1 MALQGSK
8 ACGWPM
14 SLVKTLYHCF
24 EFDRDFD
31 SKFSKTHSA
40 ESIDPQ
46 WPNFT
51 PHVKGHCRMQAKMG
65 QDRRSSRSRSK
76 SFWQRLWLAKN
87 YPRKSSYLTLE
98 LSTDN
103 DLNHRIIRVE
113 TDRVGSKQS
122 QCKVER
128 MINSRIFYSP
138 DYFTCYLI
146 NFICYCTWILVI
158 NSNI

>member
-1 MALQGSK
+1 MAH
-8 ACGWPM
+8 
-14 SLVKTLYHCF
+14 V
-24 EFDRDFD
+24 
-31 SKFSKTHSA
+31 FSKNSLPMFRIRPWFRKHIQGNRLTRNGTTL
-40 ESIDPQ
+40 PLR
-46 WPNFT
+46 
-51 PHVKGHCRMQAKMG
+51 VKGHCRMQAKIG
-65 QDRRSSRSRSK
+65 QDRRSSRSRTK
-76 SFWQRLWLAKN
+76 RFWQRLWLAKN